1 MSGFEASPPSPP
13 PSSVAVD
20 FSSFGLPFPDGQ
32 QGLYLFTE
40 GPFSPKTDSQGVPKS
55 SDDASSPLSPLV
67 ASGFQRHRNYG
78 HAGDAMLS
86 AIDYSEHDILQEGG
100 FDVPFGHLD
109 GLLRLPH
116 QQGGHPSDPNFD
128 LLGDAEL
135 QLSPHT
141 FSTVDTGSA
150 LGSMSDGP
158 SEIERSVPAS
168 SSCTTAAT
176 TTTILQDESS
186 KEAEEK
192 VHAVQVALQ
201 QLGPRPTIKP
211 GPTPGNGRS
220 PSTQPCP
227 VCGKV
232 FANSSALTKHKLTH
246 SDERKYVCHL
256 CNKAFKRQDHLN
268 GHMLTH
274 RNKKPYQCDVEGCDK
289 SYCDA
294 RSLRRHKEN
303 HHASVALTLL
313 PFQLQLVAFP
323 AAKDRHSG
331 ATTQWTTHQAPLLL
345 APKAPVLPSVVQS
358 KESQQQ
364 SQANVKIE
372 VQESETVQ
380 GVSMQAPK
388 DAAPLLQRLL
398 GSSAA
403 DIKKTWSA
411 QVSYVETAP
420 VNHVT
425 TTPAS
430 DAKLSEPQT
439 NVVEQKLV
447 ECSLCQ
453 RKFKN
458 TPALNGHMR
467 LHGGYFKKEPTD
479 GGERSS
485 SETPLQTASVG
496 VRALLEEVV
505 NQRRAA
511 MREPS
516 PPEDAVF
523 TDEPLPS
530 LSEWARPFRVPKA
543 PAPRRHSDSDH
554 LAYDDSGLLADL
566 LMRQRRT
573 SRINSDPGYEP
584 LPAFAELQDL
594 GGGGSMS
601 EGRGQRRRGFSDST
615 QNKQG
620 DDHTDLSLFDGT
632 QETDLF
638 GLTDPFHEDTE
649 HAETR
654 RAEELSE
661 MFRKDRDQDSS
672 TMTYRSTSASSLHS
686 GGHPELAES
695 LTSALPTTC
704 PTDFM
709 EPSEPARDV
718 DNVNH
723 ADAAVAP
730 RDSVCNYAPQTT
742 LSPHQRLLVPHCSPT
757 SSSDV
762 QVTQVTLAPQASVPE
777 FVPPSVSRHSPVLIH
792 CHSSGSHP
800 GAMPSVVPYGCLAD
814 MMSSVTTSVQ
824 SSVQTS
830 VPTSVVMSS
839 KPSVLVNC
847 QNHEPVRDFVAASL
861 RAAQPVQHALP
872 LVTSA
877 SSVAAPPQAVD
888 LAVSAD
894 SAHVQRASSAFD
906 YGQRSNVVPSP
917 EDSDTAQSREHA
929 CSSLKRALEDVVVSS
944 PPVAPKIAAQELD
957 DDVFLSPIPS
967 SPLRARRK
975 HRPEPL
981 YIPPHVN
988 AIGFPSRLRS
998 PRLWDP
1004 AADNTGPKNG
1014 VSPPPYTPPPML
1026 SPVRSGSGLF
1036 WHILPGGPRSAGLA
1050 PTTPQTVPST
1060 PRAEVITEALSEE
1073 EEEPVPETDIL
1084 PHVNIGPQFQ
1094 ARLPPV
1100 DVAKAVQ
1107 SEHKADMVWNPEMCD
1122 QLLEEEVDA
1131 YLEFACCSAVAGG
1144 GRNKEYAMHVLALC
1158 QGNIQ
1163 DATLWLMDRCPRLP
1177 PKHPLLSYR
1186 YPECHRWSREE
1197 IELYQ
1202 EALNTFDKDFFS
1214 VAAKVGSKNVK
1225 QCVEFY
1231 YVWKKVAPDEYRR
1244 LRCLRRRREQDGLLQ
1259 SQEDATTAVP
1269 LGTSP
1274 PRTTQEPFSTAP
1286 LPVQIVEQPPPLE
1299 FPCKLCGR
1307 VFAKVKSRNAHM
1319 KSHGAPKIASKFEF

>member
-20 FSSFGLPFPDGQ
+20 FSSFGLPFTDGQ

-40 GPFSPKTDSQGVPKS
+40 GPFSPKADSQGAPKG
-55 SDDASSPLSPLV
+55 SDDTSSPLSPLV
-67 ASGFQRHRNYG
+67 TSAVGFHRHRNYG

-100 FDVPFGHLD
+100 FDVPFGPLE
-109 GLLRLPH
+109 GLLRLPP
-116 QQGGHPSDPNFD
+116 QQGGPPSDPNFD
-128 LLGDAEL
+128 LLGDTEL

-141 FSTVDTGSA
+141 FSAVDTSSA
-150 LGSMSDGP
+150 LGPVSD
-158 SEIERSVPAS
+158 EAERQVQAARS
-168 SSCTTAAT
+168 SSCTTPVA
-176 TTTILQDESS
+176 TILQGDSS
-186 KEAEEK
+186 KESEEK
-192 VHAVQVALQ
+192 LQAVQAALQ
-201 QLGPRPTIKP
+201 QLGPRPTLKP
-211 GPTPGNGRS
+211 GPTPGNGRA

-313 PFQLQLVAFP
+313 PFQAIPLPPQLQLVAFP
-323 AAKDRHSG
+323 AAKDRHPGSSP
-331 ATTQWTTHQAPLLL
+331 QWAMHQGPLLL
-345 APKAPVLPSVVQS
+345 APKAPMLPTVVPTS
-358 KESQQQ
+358 KEQ
-364 SQANVKIE
+364 SRPSIKL
-372 VQESETVQ
+372 ETHDSDPTQ
-380 GVSMQAPK
+380 GLSTQPCPPK
-388 DAAPLLQRLL
+388 ETAPLLQRLL
-398 GSSAA
+398 DSSAS
-403 DIKKTWSA
+403 DVKKTWAA
-411 QVSYVETAP
+411 QVSFVETTP

-425 TTPAS
+425 STPVS
-430 DAKLSEPQT
+430 DAGPAKTSVSS
-439 NVVEQKLV
+439 NVCEQKLV

-467 LHGGYFKKEPTD
+467 LHGGYFKKEPGE
-479 GGERSS
+479 GGERKA
-485 SETPLQTASVG
+485 SETPLQTASIG

-505 NQRRAA
+505 TQRRAA
-511 MREPS
+511 MREAS

-523 TDEPLPS
+523 ADEPLPS

-566 LMRQRRT
+566 LLRQRRT
-573 SRINSDPGYEP
+573 SRIGSDPGFEP

-594 GGGGSMS
+594 GSGDISERGGHH
-601 EGRGQRRRGFSDST
+601 RRGLSESA
-615 QNKQG
+615 QSK
-620 DDHTDLSLFDGT
+620 HTDEQGELSLFDGT
-632 QETDLF
+632 QEADFLSL
-638 GLTDPFHEDTE
+638 GDPLHEEPPHTE
-649 HAETR
+649 AS
-654 RAEELSE
+654 RAEELSD
-661 MFRKDRDQDSS
+661 MFRKEGQRNTSPLTFHGTLKTTQADRSHRELGDC
-672 TMTYRSTSASSLHS
+672 MTSVL
-686 GGHPELAES
+686 P
-695 LTSALPTTC
+695 PTTC
-704 PTDFM
+704 PSNFM
-709 EPSEPARDV
+709 EPSTPSCDTNRSMV
-718 DNVNH
+718 V
-723 ADAAVAP
+723 
-730 RDSVCNYAPQTT
+730 PQSSMPSYVSQRTT
-742 LSPHQRLLVPHCSPT
+742 LSAHHPVLLVQRCSPT
-757 SSSDV
+757 PPSESQVSSS
-762 QVTQVTLAPQASVPE
+762 VTPQSSVPD
-777 FVPPSVSRHSPVLIH
+777 FVPPPLSRHSPVLVH
-792 CHSSGSHP
+792 CHTSTCHSG
-800 GAMPSVVPYGCLAD
+800 ATPSVVSCCSLTGIVSTAVPHVQTPVQT
-814 MMSSVTTSVQ
+814 SPSTSVQ
-824 SSVQTS
+824 ASVLVSRSSH
-830 VPTSVVMSS
+830 VPTSNFMVTSLCAM
-839 KPSVLVNC
+839 
-847 QNHEPVRDFVAASL
+847 EPT
-861 RAAQPVQHALP
+861 QP
-872 LVTSA
+872 LV
-877 SSVAAPPQAVD
+877 SSVAIVAPSQAMDTTPAGSVMD
-888 LAVSAD
+888 AQEPAPNYEQSHQGVEASLEDVSAP
-894 SAHVQRASSAFD
+894 QPKE
-906 YGQRSNVVPSP
+906 NVCPAKYAP
-917 EDSDTAQSREHA
+917 EDSVLP
-929 CSSLKRALEDVVVSS
+929 SSLT
-944 PPVAPKIAAQELD
+944 PKTGAQQFDD

-1004 AADNTGPKNG
+1004 AADVSGPKSG

-1036 WHILPGGPRSAGLA
+1036 WHILSGGPRSAGLA

-1060 PRAEVITEALSEE
+1060 PRAENIAEVLSEE
-1073 EEEPVPETDIL
+1073 DEETVPETDIL
-1084 PHVNIGPQFQ
+1084 PHVNIGSQFQ

-1100 DVAKAVQ
+1100 DVARALDA
-1107 SEHKADMVWNPEMCD
+1107 EHKADMVWNPEICD
-1122 QLLEEEVDA
+1122 RLLDEELEA
-1131 YLEFACCSAVAGG
+1131 YLEFACCAAVAGG
-1144 GRNKEYAMHVLALC
+1144 GRNKEYALHVLALC

-1163 DATLWLMDRCPRLP
+1163 EATLWLMDRCPRLP
-1177 PKHPLLSYR
+1177 PGHPLLSYR
-1186 YPECHRWSREE
+1186 YAECHRWSREE

-1202 EALNTFDKDFFS
+1202 EALNAFDKDFFN

-1231 YVWKKVAPDEYRR
+1231 YVWKKVSPDDYRR

-1259 SQEDATTAVP
+1259 SQEDTAITGPPGASP
-1269 LGTSP
+1269 LGASQDSSP
-1274 PRTTQEPFSTAP
+1274 ASAAP
-1286 LPVQIVEQPPPLE
+1286 PPLTNTVEQPPPPQQE